1 MTVKERIAA
10 LRDKM
15 RANGI
20 DAYIVFDSDEHMSEY
35 LPEYYRE
42 RSWIS
47 GFTGSAG
54 TVVVTQ
60 QEAGLWTDGRYYL
73 QAASQLSG
81 SGVTLFRASDAGVI
95 SLTDYLFKS
104 VASGGTIA
112 LNGRVASTAM
122 VLELREKC
130 AVNDITL
137 RTDLRL
143 VDELWTEDRPALP
156 SGMAFAYPE
165 DYAGLSVRK
174 KLQLV
179 REKMEKLRLDY
190 YVVGALDSLCW
201 LYNLRGSDVDT
212 SPLFT
217 GFAMICQDEAVLF
230 GDR

>member
-156 SGMAFAYPE
+156 SRH
-165 DYAGLSVRK
+165 GLCLSR
-174 KLQLV
+174 
-179 REKMEKLRLDY
+179 
-190 YVVGALDSLCW
+190 GLCW
-201 LYNLRGSDVDT
+201 PVGPQEAAAGAGKDGKAASGLLCSRRAGQ
-212 SPLFT
+212 PLL
-217 GFAMICQDEAVLF
+217 ALQPA
-230 GDR
+230 RQ

>member
-143 VDELWTEDRPALP
+143 VDELWTEDRPHCPPAWPLP
-156 SGMAFAYPE
+156 IPRTMPACRSARSCSWCGKRWKNCVWTTM
-165 DYAGLSVRK
+165 
-174 KLQLV
+174 
-179 REKMEKLRLDY
+179 
-190 YVVGALDSLCW
+190 
-201 LYNLRGSDVDT
+201 
-212 SPLFT
+212 
-217 GFAMICQDEAVLF
+217 
-230 GDR
+230 

>member
-73 QAASQLSG
+73 QAANQLSG

-104 VASGGTIA
+104 VSLRRHHCPQRTGGFHCHGA
-112 LNGRVASTAM
+112 GTA
-122 VLELREKC
+122 
-130 AVNDITL
+130 
-137 RTDLRL
+137 
-143 VDELWTEDRPALP
+143 
-156 SGMAFAYPE
+156 
-165 DYAGLSVRK
+165 RK
-174 KLQLV
+174 M
-179 REKMEKLRLDY
+179 RCE
-190 YVVGALDSLCW
+190 
-201 LYNLRGSDVDT
+201 
-212 SPLFT
+212 
-217 GFAMICQDEAVLF
+217 
-230 GDR
+230 

>member
-95 SLTDYLFKS
+95 SLNF
-104 VASGGTIA
+104 
-112 LNGRVASTAM
+112 
-122 VLELREKC
+122 
-130 AVNDITL
+130 
-137 RTDLRL
+137 
-143 VDELWTEDRPALP
+143 
-156 SGMAFAYPE
+156 
-165 DYAGLSVRK
+165 
-174 KLQLV
+174 Q
-179 REKMEKLRLDY
+179 
-190 YVVGALDSLCW
+190 SL
-201 LYNLRGSDVDT
+201 
-212 SPLFT
+212 
-217 GFAMICQDEAVLF
+217 A
-230 GDR
+230 